1 MNVDREQKWRVAYV
15 LEDGRKTYSMNH
27 RTKEIESWNFHELA
41 FLNHRK
47 IIKKDLGGFTK
58 DLQVYAPKYKEGRQL
73 FGKNNIVKIVDYEVD
88 EIKKPINKQII
99 HRT

>member
-15 LEDGRKTYSMNH
+15 LEDGRKTYSINH

-41 FLNHRK
+41 FLNHMK
-47 IIKKDLGGFTK
+47 IIKKDLGAFTK
-58 DLQVYAPKYKEGRQL
+58 DLQAYTARYKAAKQL
-73 FGKNNIVKIVDYEVD
+73 FGKNNIVKVVDYEVD

-99 HRT
+99 HRI

>member
-27 RTKEIESWNFHELA
+27 RKKEIESWNFHELGV
-41 FLNHRK
+41 LNH
-47 IIKKDLGGFTK
+47 KKVIDNDLGAFTK
-58 DLQVYAPKYKEGRQL
+58 DLEMFSPKYKEGRQL